1 MAAERSFRATS
12 PRATLNPRF
21 KSPVPDPSTARFGD
35 SEEVERPA
43 GFEERAVVNRQYKR
57 EMKKQEGKK
66 RAPSP
71 RPAAAQQK
79 RQRTRPRQFAKEVIA
94 ELQKVNWPSRSEVVS
109 YSTVVLVAAVALAV
123 VIAGMDYVFTKGVL
137 VLFGVD

>member
-1 MAAERSFRATS
+1 VLLLTLAPSPPSRTLLQRAS
-12 PRATLNPRF
+12 A
-21 KSPVPDPSTARFGD
+21 TARKWSD
-35 SEEVERPA
+35 RLE
-43 GFEERAVVNRQYKR
+43 FEERAVVNRQYKR

>member
-1 MAAERSFRATS
+1 
-12 PRATLNPRF
+12 
-21 KSPVPDPSTARFGD
+21 
-35 SEEVERPA
+35 
-43 GFEERAVVNRQYKR
+43 VNRQYKR

-66 RAPSP
+66 RAPTP

-79 RQRTRPRQFAKEVIA
+79 RQRTKPRQFAKEVIA

-109 YSTVVLVAAVALAV
+109 YSTVVLVSAVALAL

-137 VLFGVD
+137 VLFGS

>member
-1 MAAERSFRATS
+1 VLVLFLVPSPPSGPFLQRAS
-12 PRATLNPRF
+12 A
-21 KSPVPDPSTARFGD
+21 TAREWSDGL
-35 SEEVERPA
+35 V
-43 GFEERAVVNRQYKR
+43 FEERAVVNRQYKR

-66 RAPSP
+66 RAPAP

-79 RQRTRPRQFAKEVIA
+79 RQRTKPRQFAKEVIS

-109 YSTVVLVAAVALAV
+109 YSTVVLVAAIALAV

-137 VLFGVD
+137 VLFGS

>member
-1 MAAERSFRATS
+1 
-12 PRATLNPRF
+12 
-21 KSPVPDPSTARFGD
+21 
-35 SEEVERPA
+35 
-43 GFEERAVVNRQYKR
+43 VNRQYKR
-57 EMKKQEGKK
+57 EMKKQEAKK

-79 RQRTRPRQFAKEVIA
+79 RQRTKPRQFTKEVVA

-109 YSTVVLVAAVALAV
+109 YSTVVLVSAIALAL

-137 VLFGVD
+137 ALFGVDL

>member
-1 MAAERSFRATS
+1 VLVLVLVPSPQSGPLLQRAS
-12 PRATLNPRF
+12 A
-21 KSPVPDPSTARFGD
+21 TARKGSD
-35 SEEVERPA
+35 RSST
-43 GFEERAVVNRQYKR
+43 GKGVVNRQYKR

-66 RAPSP
+66 RAPTP

-79 RQRTRPRQFAKEVIA
+79 RQRTKPRQFAKEVIA

-109 YSTVVLVAAVALAV
+109 YSTVVLVSAIALAL

-137 VLFGVD
+137 VLFGS

>member
-1 MAAERSFRATS
+1 
-12 PRATLNPRF
+12 L
-21 KSPVPDPSTARFGD
+21 
-35 SEEVERPA
+35 
-43 GFEERAVVNRQYKR
+43 NRQYKR

-66 RAPSP
+66 RAPTP

-79 RQRTRPRQFAKEVIA
+79 RQRTKPRQFAKEVIA

-109 YSTVVLVAAVALAV
+109 YSTVVLVSAVALAL

-137 VLFGVD
+137 VLFGS

>member
-1 MAAERSFRATS
+1 VLVLVLVPSPPSGPFLQRAS
-12 PRATLNPRF
+12 A
-21 KSPVPDPSTARFGD
+21 TARGESDRSSTGKGD
-35 SEEVERPA
+35 
-43 GFEERAVVNRQYKR
+43 VNRQYKR

-66 RAPSP
+66 RAPTP

-79 RQRTRPRQFAKEVIA
+79 RPRAKPRQFAKEVLA

-109 YSTVVLVAAVALAV
+109 YSTVVLVSAIALAL

-137 VLFGVD
+137 VLFGS

>member
-1 MAAERSFRATS
+1 MLVLVLVPSPQSGPLLQRASATPREGSDRS
-12 PRATLNPRF
+12 
-21 KSPVPDPSTARFGD
+21 STGK
-35 SEEVERPA
+35 
-43 GFEERAVVNRQYKR
+43 GVVSRQYKR

-66 RAPSP
+66 RAPTP

-79 RQRTRPRQFAKEVIA
+79 RQRTKPRQFAKEVIA

-109 YSTVVLVAAVALAV
+109 YSTVVLVSAVALAL

-137 VLFGVD
+137 VLFGS

>member
-1 MAAERSFRATS
+1 M
-12 PRATLNPRF
+12 
-21 KSPVPDPSTARFGD
+21 
-35 SEEVERPA
+35 
-43 GFEERAVVNRQYKR
+43 NRQYKR

-79 RQRTRPRQFAKEVIA
+79 RQRTKPRQFAKEVIA

-109 YSTVVLVAAVALAV
+109 YSTVVLVAAITLAL